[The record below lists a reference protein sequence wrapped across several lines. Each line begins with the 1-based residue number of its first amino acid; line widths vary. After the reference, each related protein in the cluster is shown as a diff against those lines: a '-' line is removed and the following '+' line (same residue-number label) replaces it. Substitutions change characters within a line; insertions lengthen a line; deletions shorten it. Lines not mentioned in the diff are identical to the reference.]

1 MSSFECFSTGVK
13 SSILKEEIGIIF
25 FVHSLTWSFSGYILN
40 HDREKFVDM
49 LKDEVNLFYETSC
62 DGFQVE
68 LSGYFSAE
76 ITWDFLKGRLDGEKR
91 YKVSFGLFWYF
102 FL

>member
-1 MSSFECFSTGVK
+1 MELVELLFG
-13 SSILKEEIGIIF
+13 
-25 FVHSLTWSFSGYILN
+25 SLTWSFSGYILN

-49 LKDEVNLFYETSC
+49 LKDEVCICVYICHPDYLF

-91 YKVSFGLFWYF
+91 YCVKLCIK
-102 FL
+102 

>member
-1 MSSFECFSTGVK
+1 MRMSSSECFSTGDV
-13 SSILKEEIGIIF
+13 SFGIIVELLF
-25 FVHSLTWSFSGYILN
+25 DSLTWSFSGYILN

-49 LKDEVNLFYETSC
+49 LKDEVCICICLPDYLF

-91 YKVSFGLFWYF
+91 CKV
-102 FL
+102 